1 MNNKIEPMKFSNQRV
16 ASEFADDTFYFADK
30 KSLSNSMLG
39 ILDDSPEKFNLFMQ
53 GKWSYPSAD
62 YFDIGTAVHQMF
74 LEDVDNRIEIE
85 GTRRTKAYK
94 EAKQDNPDKLVLPS
108 SDYKLTTDMV
118 DKLKKV
124 PQLEEFMSGFA
135 EQRPEVAA
143 TATVTTSKGNT
154 ISVKGK
160 ADMLLSDGFGVPVLM
175 DLKTSAKDL
184 NQWKRNAWYGSYPR
198 QAYLYSNLFEVEE
211 FYFVVITKTFPYDVG
226 IFKAS
231 DAFLKKGKE
240 QFEKSI
246 TQYETLFLEDNFK
259 PYSAVTGVL

>member
-1 MNNKIEPMKFSNQRV
+1 
-16 ASEFADDTFYFADK
+16 
-30 KSLSNSMLG
+30 
-39 ILDDSPEKFNLFMQ
+39 MQ

-62 YFDIGTAVHQMF
+62 YFDISTAVHQLF

-94 EAKQDNPDKLVLPS
+94 EAKEENPDKLVLPT
-108 SDYKLTTDMV
+108 SDFNLTTNMV
-118 DKLKKV
+118 EKLKKV

-143 TATVTTSKGNT
+143 TATVTPSKGNT

-184 NQWKRNAWYGSYPR
+184 NQWKRNAYEVTHVKRTSIQTSSRLRSSLCGNHEDVPLRCRYLQRVRRLLKER
-198 QAYLYSNLFEVEE
+198 QGAVR
-211 FYFVVITKTFPYDVG
+211 
-226 IFKAS
+226 
-231 DAFLKKGKE
+231 
-240 QFEKSI
+240 KSI
-246 TQYETLFLEDNFK
+246 TQYETLLLEDNFK
-259 PYSAVTGVL
+259 PYSAITGVL